1 MPPES
6 KRTRPRNE
14 RHRHRLSDALL
25 WFAALVIA
33 AATIALYADA
43 NLFNSARFA
52 DHAQVALQEPEVRDV
67 VSDRLG
73 DFVVNELAE
82 DAVAVRPLID
92 SISGIVIESAAFQRL
107 FRSAVLQTHRA
118 LIDGDADSAVLT
130 IANVGIIVS
139 QGLRQ
144 LAPDVGKQIPESFD
158 DALLQVANFK
168 SVQGLSDAAKLSH
181 DLSLYL
187 VLLAIALLVAAFA
200 ISVDRLRSVG
210 RLGISLILGGG
221 LIVAVYFIVRFFA
234 LRPAIRGGVVD
245 RQVGELIWDAFV
257 SDLLTIAVL
266 MIGLG
271 FVLSVVVDGVLSGV
285 PVQDRVRSFV
295 DRVQSPE
302 SIRARIGWA
311 LVTVAFGLWLALS
324 PLQAA
329 GFALTMIGVL
339 VVAIGLQE
347 LALIAAPNAMSDSS
361 VAAAAELRGQR
372 KKYARIA
379 AVAAIGAMVTVT
391 IVGAVHIGG
400 GLQSLGLTRG
410 SGACNGDVELC
421 DRPLNEV
428 AIAATH
434 NSMSVASSPNWLFPS
449 QEESIATQLN
459 DGIHGLLFDVY
470 YAYPGRRVY
479 TDSVRSSPKA
489 RAEIRFQFG
498 DQFVDAADRI
508 RRSISKPDGIDPE
521 LFMCHGFCE
530 LGATRLEEATS
541 ALRTYMEQN
550 PREVVI
556 VVVEDYVPWQDM
568 AEKFEQAGLRKYAYE
583 GPWGPEWPTLGEMID
598 KNQRLVLL
606 TEKEEPTIPWMHNAY
621 DAIQET
627 PFHFSNAEQLRK
639 PSSCDEGRG
648 SPENTMFLINH
659 WVDTAPNPRPS
670 IARRVN
676 SFPFLSE
683 RIARCEKER
692 NLLANLVAVDFYREG
707 DLFGVVDELNANR

>member
-1 MPPES
+1 MTDKQAKKTPKS
-6 KRTRPRNE
+6 RN
-14 RHRHRLSDALL
+14 RASDALL
-25 WFAALVIA
+25 WFAAIVIA

-52 DHAQVALQEPEVRDV
+52 DHAQEALQEPEVRDV

-82 DAVAVRPLID
+82 DAVAVRPLLD

-107 FRSAVLQTHRA
+107 FRSAALQTHRA
-118 LIDGDADSAVLT
+118 LIDGDAESAVLT

-144 LAPDVGKQIPESFD
+144 LAPDIGNQIPESFD
-158 DALLQVANFK
+158 DALLQVANFE
-168 SVQGLSDAAKLSH
+168 SVQGLSDAARLSH

-187 VLLAIALLVAAFA
+187 LLLAIVLLVASFA
-200 ISVDRLRSVG
+200 ISTDRFRSIG
-210 RLGISLILGGG
+210 RLGVSLILGGG
-221 LIVAVYFIVRFFA
+221 LIVAVYFVARYFA
-234 LRPAIRGGVVD
+234 LRPAVKGGVVD
-245 RQVGELIWDAFV
+245 RQVGELVWDAFI
-257 SDLLTIAVL
+257 SNLLTIAVL
-266 MIGLG
+266 LIGLG
-271 FVLSVVVDGVLSGV
+271 VVLSMVIDGVLSGV
-285 PVQDRVRSFV
+285 RVQDRVRSFA

-302 SIRARIGWA
+302 SIRARVGWA
-311 LVTVAFGLWLALS
+311 LVTIVAGLWLALD

-329 GFALTMIGVL
+329 GFALTMIGVI

-347 LALIAAPNAMSDSS
+347 LAMISAPVPSAESGEAAI
-361 VAAAAELRGQR
+361 ELRGQR
-372 KKYARIA
+372 KKYARVA
-379 AVAAIGAMVTVT
+379 GAAAIGAMITVT
-391 IVGAVHIGG
+391 IAGAVHVGG

-410 SGACNGDVELC
+410 SGACNGDVNLC
-421 DRPLNEV
+421 DRKLNEV

-449 QEESIATQLN
+449 QEQSISTQLN

-508 RRSISKPDGIDPE
+508 RRSISKPAGVDPE

-530 LGATRLEEATS
+530 LGATRLDEATS

-556 VVVEDYVPWQDM
+556 VVIEDYVPWEDM
-568 AEKFEQAGLRKYAYE
+568 AKKFEQAGLRTYAYE

-598 KNQRLVLL
+598 KNQRLVLM
-606 TEKEEPTIPWMHNAY
+606 TEKEKPTIPWMHNAY
-621 DAIQET
+621 EAAQET
-627 PFHFSNAEQLRK
+627 PFHFANVEQLRR
-639 PSSCDEGRG
+639 PSSCDEERG
-648 SPENTMFLINH
+648 SPENTMFLVNH
-659 WVDTAPNPRPS
+659 WVDTVPNPRPS

-676 SFPFLSE
+676 SFQFLSE
-683 RIARCEKER
+683 RIARCEKMR
-692 NLLANLVAVDFYREG
+692 DLLANLVAVDFYREG

>member
-1 MPPES
+1 M
-6 KRTRPRNE
+6 
-14 RHRHRLSDALL
+14 L
-25 WFAALVIA
+25 WIAAIVIA

-52 DHAQVALQEPEVRDV
+52 DHAQESLQAPEVRDV

-118 LIDGDADSAVLT
+118 LIEGDADSAVLT

-144 LAPDVGKQIPESFD
+144 LAPDIGRQIPASFD

-168 SVQGLSDAAKLSH
+168 SVRGLSDAAKLSH
-181 DLSLYL
+181 DLAMYL
-187 VLLAIALLVAAFA
+187 ALLSIALLVAAFA
-200 ISVDRLRSVG
+200 ASTDRLRSIG
-210 RLGISLILGGG
+210 RLGVSLILGGG
-221 LIVAVYFIVRFFA
+221 VIVAAYFVARFFV
-234 LRPAIRGGVVD
+234 LRPAIKGGVVD
-245 RQVGELIWDAFV
+245 RHVGELIWDSFM
-257 SDLLTIAVL
+257 SNLLTIAIL

-271 FVLSVVVDGVLSGV
+271 VVFSVVIDGVLSGIR
-285 PVQDRVRSFV
+285 VQDRVRSFA
-295 DRVQSPE
+295 DRVRAPGST
-302 SIRARIGWA
+302 RARVGWA
-311 LVTVAFGLWLALS
+311 LLTVCAGLWLALS

-329 GFALTMIGVL
+329 GFALTMIGVI

-347 LALIAAPNAMSDSS
+347 LALIAAPEPTEESGE
-361 VAAAAELRGQR
+361 AAAELRGER
-372 KKYARIA
+372 RKYARVA
-379 AVAAIGAMVTVT
+379 AFTAIGAMVIVTV
-391 IVGAVHIGG
+391 VGAIHIGG
-400 GLQSLGLTRG
+400 GLQSLGLTRNN
-410 SGACNGDVELC
+410 GACNGDVKLC
-421 DRPLNEV
+421 DRQLNEV

-459 DGIHGLLFDVY
+459 DGVHGLLFDVY

-479 TDSVRSSPKA
+479 TDTVRSSPNA
-489 RAEIRFQFG
+489 RSEMREQFG

-508 RRSISKPDGIDPE
+508 RRSTSRPAGTAPE

-530 LGATRLEEATS
+530 LGATPLSDATD

-550 PREVVI
+550 PREVVV

-568 AEKFEQAGLRKYAYE
+568 AKKFEAAGLKKYAYQ

-598 KNQRLVLL
+598 KNQRLLL
-606 TEKEEPTIPWMHNAY
+606 MVEKEHPTIPWMHNAY
-621 DAIQET
+621 ESVQET
-627 PFHFSNAEQLRK
+627 PFHYSTVEQMRA
-639 PSSCDEGRG
+639 PSSCDEERG
-648 SPENTMFLINH
+648 SPENTIFLINN

-676 SFPFLSE
+676 SHSFLTQ
-683 RIARCEKER
+683 RIARCEKKR
-692 NLLANLVAVDFYREG
+692 NLLANLIAVDFYKEG

>member
-1 MPPES
+1 VTDENAPKP
-6 KRTRPRNE
+6 KRSRN
-14 RHRHRLSDALL
+14 RLSDALL
-25 WFAALVIA
+25 WFAAIVIA

-52 DHAQVALQEPEVRDV
+52 DHAQEALQAPEVREV

-92 SISGIVIESAAFQRL
+92 SISGVVIESAAFQRF

-144 LAPDVGKQIPESFD
+144 LAPDVGNQIPESFD

-168 SVQGLSDAAKLSH
+168 SVEGLSDAARLSH
-181 DLSLYL
+181 NLSLYL
-187 VLLAIALLVAAFA
+187 LGLAILVLIAAFA
-200 ISVDRLRSVG
+200 ISTDRFRSVG
-210 RLGISLILGGG
+210 RLGVSLILSGG
-221 LIVAVYFIVRFFA
+221 LIVAVYFVARFFV
-234 LRPAIRGGVVD
+234 LRPAVSGGVVD
-245 RQVGELIWDAFV
+245 RHVGELIWDSFM
-257 SDLLTIAVL
+257 SNLLTIAVL
-266 MIGLG
+266 LIGLG
-271 FVLSVVVDGVLSGV
+271 VVLSMVIDGVLSGV
-285 PVQDRVRSFV
+285 RVQDRVRLLV
-295 DRVQSPE
+295 DRAQSPQ
-302 SIRARIGWA
+302 STRARVGWA
-311 LVTVAFGLWLALS
+311 LATVAFGIWLALN

-329 GFALTMIGVL
+329 GFALTIAGIVI
-339 VVAIGLQE
+339 VAIGLQE
-347 LALIAAPNAMSDSS
+347 LAIIVAPAPSDDSGD
-361 VAAAAELRGQR
+361 AAAELRGQR
-372 KKYARIA
+372 RKYARVA
-379 AVAAIGAMVTVT
+379 AFAAIGAMVIVT
-391 IVGAVHIGG
+391 IVGAVHVGG
-400 GLQSLGLTRG
+400 GLPALGLVRS
-410 SGACNGDVELC
+410 SGACNGDEELC
-421 DRPLNEV
+421 DRELNEV

-449 QEESIATQLN
+449 QEESISTQLN
-459 DGIHGLLFDVY
+459 DGVHGLLFDVY

-489 RAEIRFQFG
+489 RAEIRYQFG

-530 LGATRLEEATS
+530 LGATHLDEATS
-541 ALRTYMEQN
+541 ALRKYMEQN

-568 AEKFEQAGLRKYAYE
+568 AEAFEAAGLKKYAYK

-598 KNQRLVLL
+598 KNQRLVLM
-606 TEKEEPTIPWMHNAY
+606 TEKEKPTIPWMHNAY
-621 DAIQET
+621 ESVQET
-627 PFHFSNAEQLRK
+627 PFHFSTPEQLRR
-639 PSSCDEGRG
+639 PSSCDESRG

-670 IARRVN
+670 VARRVN
-676 SFPFLSE
+676 SYAFLSE
-683 RIARCEKER
+683 RIARCEEQR
-692 NLLANLVAVDFYREG
+692 NLLANLIAVDFYKEG